1 MYMFP
6 LLKSKLVNLRYI
18 EGNGEE
24 RAFFREMSMVEDI
37 GRYYG
42 FNAVPASQLDKCF
55 DNLAAANS
63 SGTGVNFII
72 ERQDSTRVGLI
83 SAVPEM
89 YGTMMR
95 AWDVG
100 YAVAP
105 AYRRKGYAHDALT
118 CLISVLRRSNI
129 QYIILDISED
139 NKSSEQLAIMCGFE
153 KMRGKEHLFDKRNP
167 DFGYHN
173 YWIRDL
179 HVMSKRDR
187 LIEEATESHHLRNYR
202 RAIALYEQALLEPEE
217 AGSLYEEGMVYS
229 NLGMSY
235 SSAGMYQKAY
245 DCLRKAWSLGVRN
258 ATVQKEFDWLKR
270 NAGIG

>member
-1 MYMFP
+1 MFP
-6 LLKSKLVNLRYI
+6 LLKSKLVNLRFI
-18 EGNGEE
+18 EGNSGE
-24 RAFFREMSMVEDI
+24 RAFVREMFMVEDVR
-37 GRYYG
+37 RYYCL
-42 FNAVPASQLDKCF
+42 NAVQASQFDKCF
-55 DNLAAANS
+55 ENLAAANVG
-63 SGTGVNFII
+63 GTGMNFII

-89 YGTMMR
+89 YGSMMC

-105 AYRRKGYAHDALT
+105 AYRRRGYAYDALT
-118 CLISVLRRSNI
+118 CLICVLRRSHI
-129 QYIILDISED
+129 QYIMLDISEND
-139 NKSSEQLAIMCGFE
+139 KSSEQLAIKCGFE
-153 KMRGKEHLFDKRNP
+153 KRRGKEHLFDERHP

-173 YWIRDL
+173 FWIKDL
-179 HVMSKRDR
+179 HLMSKRDR
-187 LIEEATESHHLRNYR
+187 LIEEAMESHHLRNYR
-202 RAIALYEQALLEPEE
+202 RAIALYEQALQEPEE

-258 ATVQKEFDWLKR
+258 ATEQKEFAWLRR